1 MNRLSFAL
9 VLALAL
15 LTSCQ
20 RNDSGSGEDEIVVRM
35 DGEPDRLHP
44 MLTNVGYAT
53 DVLRLTH
60 FPMLEFH
67 PLTLEL
73 EPLLAESLPTV
84 TSIDTG
90 ALAGGQAFAYRIR
103 SEARWDDGTPVTA
116 EDYLFTLKAAFHP
129 LVQATAWRGFLS
141 IIRDVVPDPADPKRF
156 TVLTADDYF
165 LSLPVTGNFNI
176 YPKHVYDPQGFLDGV
191 SLSDLADPATADSL
205 VKANPRLVEFATQY
219 STDRFGRDTAFVQGA
234 GPYRLASW
242 TSGQELVLE
251 RKKDWW
257 GASLQKAGEQFTA
270 KPARIRF
277 KFIPDDQSAVTLLRD
292 GGIDLMGA
300 SPAAYQQFKDSLDA
314 DRIETYLPVYMQYVF
329 LNLNNRNPKLADTQ
343 TRRALAHVVDVDQ
356 IIASVLHGLGE
367 RITGPFHPSKPYYD
381 RSLKPLA
388 YDPAEAS
395 RLLAEAGWKDSNGD
409 GTVDRIIGGKRTEL
423 SLTLLIRPG
432 SDIAPAIGLLMQQGA
447 RKAGVDIRV
456 ETRDFKL
463 ITENMARRDY
473 DMTLLSLRQA
483 PADDDPYQAWHSDSD
498 RPDGSNRCAYRSAEA
513 DSLIT
518 GIRAE
523 QDQKKRYE
531 LYRKLHAVIHRDQP
545 VIFLYAPKEPVL
557 ARKSVR
563 GLQPSPMRP
572 GYYLPFLHH

>member
-1 MNRLSFAL
+1 MNRPLLLLILTVSF
-9 VLALAL
+9 LA
-15 LTSCQ
+15 SCQ
-20 RNDSGSGEDEIVVRM
+20 TSDSRSGEDEIVVRM
-35 DGEPDRLHP
+35 EGEPDRLHP
-44 MLTNVGYAT
+44 MLTGVGYAT

-67 PLTLEL
+67 PVTLEL
-73 EPLLAESLPTV
+73 EPLLAESLPIV
-84 TSIDTG
+84 SQIDTG
-90 ALAGGQAFAYRIR
+90 VWAGGQAFSYRIR
-103 SEARWDDGTPVTA
+103 TEARWDDGTPVTA
-116 EDYLFTLKAAFHP
+116 EDYIFTLKAAFHP
-129 LVQATAWRGFLS
+129 LVQASAWRSFLS

-156 TVLTADDYF
+156 TVMTADDYF

-176 YPKHVYDPQGFLDGV
+176 YPRHIYDPQGFLNDIPLR
-191 SLSDLADPATADSL
+191 SFADQTTADSL
-205 VKANPRLVEFATQY
+205 ANADNRLVEFATQFT
-219 STDRFGRDTAFVQGA
+219 TDRFGRDTAFVKGA
-234 GPYRLASW
+234 GPYRLSSW

-257 GASLQKAGEQFTA
+257 GNGIEGSDQFIA
-270 KPARIRF
+270 KPSRIRY

-300 SPAAYQQFKDSLDA
+300 SPAAFQQFKDSLDA
-314 DRIETYLPVYMQYVF
+314 DQVDTYLPVYMQYVF
-329 LNLNNRNPKLADTQ
+329 LNLNNRNPKLADPL
-343 TRRALAHVVDVDQ
+343 TRKALAHLVDADR
-356 IIASVLHGLGE
+356 IISSILHGLGE

-381 RSLKPLA
+381 KQLKPVP
-388 YDPAEAS
+388 YDPQES
-395 RLLAEAGWKDSNGD
+395 NRLLARAGWKDSNGD
-409 GTVDRIIGGKRTEL
+409 GTVDKMLDGKRTEL

-473 DMTLLSLRQA
+473 DMTLLSLRQS

-498 RPDGSNRCAYRSAEA
+498 RPDGSNRCAYRSTEA

-518 GIRAE
+518 GIRTE
-523 QDQKKRYE
+523 QDLQKRYA
-531 LYRKLHAVIHRDQP
+531 LYRKLHGVIHRDQP

-557 ARKSVR
+557 ARKSVK
-563 GLQPSPMRP
+563 GMQPSPMRP
-572 GYYLPFLHH
+572 GYYVPFLHH